1 MTTYKKTFRA
11 KYMRLAYQIFHNY
24 SAKYRKDRKV
34 STWGDAI
41 RYAMNEVQKINQ
53 NVATI
58 QVISS
63 PVIRKKPAT
72 QQFLKF

>member
-24 SAKYRKDRKV
+24 SPKYRKEKKIL
-34 STWGDAI
+34 TWGDAI
-41 RYAMNEVQKINQ
+41 RYAMNEVQKINA
-53 NVATI
+53 NVVTI
-58 QVISS
+58 QVTSL